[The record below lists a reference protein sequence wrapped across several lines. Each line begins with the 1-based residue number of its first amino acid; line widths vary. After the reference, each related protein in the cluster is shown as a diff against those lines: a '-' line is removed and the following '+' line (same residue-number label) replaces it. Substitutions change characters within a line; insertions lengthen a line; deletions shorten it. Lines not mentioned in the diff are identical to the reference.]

1 MERGRR
7 PQWTPARTVLGQ
19 PRGPSQFRPSPALH
33 PCVLLGPRRQNSTA
47 SEPHLRVWSHSAVP
61 NSISSHSQGRIT
73 GLGQARNLLPDPP
86 RLLPVSIFYPK
97 LPGSPS
103 WWWLCP
109 LCPVTFPCLTG
120 DHTTQGKECLGR
132 GAGGRQRDLPARPLS
147 RWLVPALT
155 QRPLPS
161 LSRPRACLLRNHC
174 KPQNLWKAA
183 SQLTE
188 LV

>member
-132 GAGGRQRDLPARPLS
+132 GAGGRQRDCPHGPSPGGLSPL
-147 RWLVPALT
+147 
-155 QRPLPS
+155 
-161 LSRPRACLLRNHC
+161 
-174 KPQNLWKAA
+174 
-183 SQLTE
+183 
-188 LV
+188 